1 MKLIALKFRGV
12 GPYKGEYAID
22 FAALTRSHMFLID
35 GETGAGKTTLLDC
48 VTFALY
54 GSISGNT
61 ENKIGV
67 GDRNRLRS
75 RFLEASADETYVH
88 LIFEEGG
95 HCYAVRRT
103 PEYERPKQR
112 GDGTTKQ
119 NATGKMVRVANDYE
133 MAFAALTDDSAVSA
147 VSADAGSTGGLA
159 AVDRYFDFLDEPGH
173 TVAVASRASEVGKE
187 VVRLLGLDRS
197 QFSKTIML
205 AQGQFAQF
213 LRMGPE
219 DRTKLVKELFGA
231 EEYEAI
237 QDELDTKRKEFG
249 DKVDGQRAALE
260 ERIRAARENAERIVE
275 RLESGRPS
283 VSDSAE
289 SDTWDRAKVFQLS
302 DSAESDIQSGLE
314 GSCVSD
320 SGESDT
326 RNAFRGFQLS
336 DSGES
341 DMWSG
346 FEVFQLSDSGESDTP
361 DEQETSE
368 TRGDAWRW
376 GLNESGAID
385 EPARSETD
393 IVEQLQAT
401 LRDVEADAQRLLA
414 QTESQVSK
422 ADGKL
427 TEAQRRNEAACE
439 LRESYE
445 EAQSARNRADELE
458 SHKPDIAKQRRQ
470 IAQARQAAPIVAKQ
484 AECEAVQAKLD
495 DCEARIADIATAL
508 ADFESKEMLQ
518 QRHQEAVTAAA
529 GEEAANKALEIAQ
542 THAENL
548 RKATKAAEQAKHT
561 SQKVEACEASQVEA
575 QQACEALPDAK
586 DVASQLE
593 GIVGKLGARGQLE
606 NVLAQAKVVLQHA
619 QTAQKLREQVKAAD
633 FAYQAAQQARSEAE
647 MDVQHAEDALRLA
660 GAARYAEDLDEGQE
674 CPVCGSTTHPHLA
687 VRPADVLS
695 EKAVK
700 TLRKQASACADRES
714 DAKAALEK
722 LRARLDGEREQSH
735 GLDAAAAE
743 QGVTNAQTAL
753 DGLETLEQQQR
764 ALKTRQKQ
772 IDAAEKTLTD
782 AHNALAQAR
791 TVAQAASDQAE
802 TAAKAA
808 EGITQES
815 VDAERADAEHK
826 RAEAKAKAQEAETLS
841 KRIAERDAL
850 EQRNVSLQAMLK
862 TLNEQRE
869 TMKQAVAQL
878 LENSDF
884 ADCES
889 ASAAALDEDEIE
901 RLQSR
906 IDDFG
911 KACAA
916 TDANMKQ
923 ACERLT
929 ERLETCRKLFAKT
942 LHDIAIT
949 DVAGSADTIEVAAQL
964 LQSLDFA
971 ALAETQNNASQ
982 KRDDAISAQQTALDL
997 NKDRAK
1003 IAVQLTKAAQTWQ
1016 TGMTD
1021 FAPVRT
1027 MALLATASKDSPSGQ
1042 KVSLITFAVTERF
1055 RDVLDRANELLKDIH
1070 GGVYELRLGTHEGRA
1085 GGKTGL
1091 PIEVFD
1097 RRTERSTEPS
1107 TLSGGETFFVSLAL
1121 ALALAD
1127 VIQAENGGI
1136 SMETLFIDEGF
1147 GSLSDEYLDDVMD
1160 VLDGIARTR
1169 DIGIISHVG
1178 QLKDRVRA
1186 RISVSRVSENGES
1199 RLTVMA

>member
-54 GSISGNT
+54 GSISSNT

-173 TVAVASRASEVGKE
+173 TVAVASCASEVGKE

-283 VSDSAE
+283 VSDS
-289 SDTWDRAKVFQLS
+289 
-302 DSAESDIQSGLE
+302 
-314 GSCVSD
+314 
-320 SGESDT
+320 
-326 RNAFRGFQLS
+326 
-336 DSGES
+336 
-341 DMWSG
+341 
-346 FEVFQLSDSGESDTP
+346 GESDTP
-361 DEQETSE
+361 DGQETSE

-385 EPARSETD
+385 EPARNETD

-422 ADGKL
+422 ADDKL
-427 TEAQRRNEAACE
+427 AEAQRRNEAACE

-445 EAQSARNRADELE
+445 ETQSARNRADELK
-458 SHKPDIAKQRRQ
+458 SRKPDIAKQRRQ
-470 IAQARQAAPIVAKQ
+470 IVQARQAAPIVAKQ
-484 AECEAVQAKLD
+484 AECEAAQAKLD
-495 DCEARIADIATAL
+495 DCNARIADIATAL
-508 ADFESKEMLQ
+508 ANFESKKTLQ
-518 QRHQEAVTAAA
+518 QRHQEAVAAAA

-548 RKATKAAEQAKHT
+548 RKATKAAEQVKQA
-561 SQKVEACEASQVEA
+561 SQKVEACEAAQTKA
-575 QQACEALPDAK
+575 QQERETLPDAK
-586 DVASQLE
+586 ATASQLE
-593 GIVGKLGARGQLE
+593 EIAGKLGARGQLE
-606 NVLAQAKVVLQHA
+606 DALTQAKAVLQHA
-619 QTAQKLREQVKAAD
+619 QTAEQLAEQIEAAKS
-633 FAYQAAQQARSEAE
+633 ACQAARQARSEAE
-647 MDVQHAEDALRLA
+647 TDVQHAEEALRLA

-700 TLRKQASACADRES
+700 TLRKQASACVDRES

-735 GLDAAAAE
+735 GLDKAAAE

-764 ALKTRQKQ
+764 ALKTWQKQ

-850 EQRNVSLQAMLK
+850 EQQNVSLQAMLK

-884 ADCES
+884 ADYES
-889 ASAAALDEDEIE
+889 ALAAALDEDEIE

-971 ALAETQNNASQ
+971 ALTETQNNASQ

-1003 IAVQLTKAAQTWQ
+1003 IATQLTKAAQTWQ

-1186 RISVSRVSENGES
+1186 RVSVSRVSENGES

>member
-147 VSADAGSTGGLA
+147 DAGSTGGLA

-260 ERIRAARENAERIVE
+260 ERIRVARENAERIVE

-283 VSDSAE
+283 VSDS
-289 SDTWDRAKVFQLS
+289 
-302 DSAESDIQSGLE
+302 
-314 GSCVSD
+314 
-320 SGESDT
+320 
-326 RNAFRGFQLS
+326 
-336 DSGES
+336 
-341 DMWSG
+341 
-346 FEVFQLSDSGESDTP
+346 GESDTP
-361 DEQETSE
+361 DGQETSE

-385 EPARSETD
+385 EPARNETD

-422 ADGKL
+422 ADDKL
-427 TEAQRRNEAACE
+427 AEAQRRNEAACE

-445 EAQSARNRADELE
+445 ETQSARNRADELK
-458 SHKPDIAKQRRQ
+458 SRKPDIAKQRRQ
-470 IAQARQAAPIVAKQ
+470 IVQARQAAPIVAKQ
-484 AECEAVQAKLD
+484 AECEAAQAKLD
-495 DCEARIADIATAL
+495 DCNARIAGIATAL
-508 ADFESKEMLQ
+508 ANFESKKTLQ
-518 QRHQEAVTAAA
+518 QRHQEAVAAAA

-548 RKATKAAEQAKHT
+548 RKATKAAEQVKQA
-561 SQKVEACEASQVEA
+561 SQKVEACEAAQTKA
-575 QQACEALPDAK
+575 QQEREVLPDAK
-586 DVASQLE
+586 ATASQLE
-593 GIVGKLGARGQLE
+593 EIAGKLGARGQLE
-606 NVLAQAKVVLQHA
+606 DALTQAKAVLQHA
-619 QTAQKLREQVKAAD
+619 QTAEQLAEQIEAAKS
-633 FAYQAAQQARSEAE
+633 AYQVARQARSEAE
-647 MDVQHAEDALRLA
+647 TDVQHAEEALRLA

-735 GLDAAAAE
+735 GLDEAAAE

-764 ALKTRQKQ
+764 ALKTWQKQ

-850 EQRNVSLQAMLK
+850 EQQNVSLQAMLK

-884 ADCES
+884 ADYES

-916 TDANMKQ
+916 TDANLKQ

-1186 RISVSRVSENGES
+1186 RVSVSRVSENGES

>member
-147 VSADAGSTGGLA
+147 DAGSTGGLA

-283 VSDSAE
+283 VSDS
-289 SDTWDRAKVFQLS
+289 
-302 DSAESDIQSGLE
+302 
-314 GSCVSD
+314 
-320 SGESDT
+320 
-326 RNAFRGFQLS
+326 
-336 DSGES
+336 
-341 DMWSG
+341 
-346 FEVFQLSDSGESDTP
+346 GESDTP
-361 DEQETSE
+361 DGQETSE

-385 EPARSETD
+385 EPARNETD

-422 ADGKL
+422 ADDKL
-427 TEAQRRNEAACE
+427 AEAQRRNEAACE

-445 EAQSARNRADELE
+445 ETQSARNRADELK
-458 SHKPDIAKQRRQ
+458 SRKPDIAKQRRQ
-470 IAQARQAAPIVAKQ
+470 IVQARQAAPIVAKQ
-484 AECEAVQAKLD
+484 AECEAAQAKLD
-495 DCEARIADIATAL
+495 DCNARIAGIATAL
-508 ADFESKEMLQ
+508 ANFESKKTLQ
-518 QRHQEAVTAAA
+518 QRHQEAVAAAA

-548 RKATKAAEQAKHT
+548 RKATKAAEQVKQA
-561 SQKVEACEASQVEA
+561 SQKVEACEAAQTKA
-575 QQACEALPDAK
+575 QQGREALPDAK
-586 DVASQLE
+586 ATASQLE
-593 GIVGKLGARGQLE
+593 EIAGKLGARGQLE
-606 NVLAQAKVVLQHA
+606 DALTQAKAVLQHA
-619 QTAQKLREQVKAAD
+619 QTAEQLAEQIEAAKS
-633 FAYQAAQQARSEAE
+633 ACQAARQARSEAE
-647 MDVQHAEDALRLA
+647 TDVQHAEEALRLA

-735 GLDAAAAE
+735 GLDEAAAE

-782 AHNALAQAR
+782 THNALAQAR

-850 EQRNVSLQAMLK
+850 EQQNVSLQAMLK

-884 ADCES
+884 ADYES

-1186 RISVSRVSENGES
+1186 RVSVSRVSENGES

>member
-147 VSADAGSTGGLA
+147 DAGSTGGLA

-283 VSDSAE
+283 VSDS
-289 SDTWDRAKVFQLS
+289 
-302 DSAESDIQSGLE
+302 
-314 GSCVSD
+314 
-320 SGESDT
+320 
-326 RNAFRGFQLS
+326 
-336 DSGES
+336 
-341 DMWSG
+341 
-346 FEVFQLSDSGESDTP
+346 GESDTP
-361 DEQETSE
+361 DGQETSE

-385 EPARSETD
+385 EPARNETD

-422 ADGKL
+422 ADDKL
-427 TEAQRRNEAACE
+427 AEAQRRNEAACE

-445 EAQSARNRADELE
+445 ETQSARNRADELE
-458 SHKPDIAKQRRQ
+458 SRKPDIAKQRRQ
-470 IAQARQAAPIVAKQ
+470 IVQARQAAPIVAKQ
-484 AECEAVQAKLD
+484 AECEAAQAKLD
-495 DCEARIADIATAL
+495 DCNARIAGIATAL
-508 ADFESKEMLQ
+508 ANFESKKTLQ
-518 QRHQEAVTAAA
+518 QRHREAVAAAA

-542 THAENL
+542 THVENL
-548 RKATKAAEQAKHT
+548 RKATKAAEQVKQA
-561 SQKVEACEASQVEA
+561 SQKVEACEAAQTKA
-575 QQACEALPDAK
+575 QQEREALPDAK
-586 DVASQLE
+586 ATASQLE
-593 GIVGKLGARGQLE
+593 EIAGKLGARGQLE
-606 NVLAQAKVVLQHA
+606 DALTQAKAVLQHA
-619 QTAQKLREQVKAAD
+619 QTAEQLAEQIEAAKS
-633 FAYQAAQQARSEAE
+633 ACQAARQARSEAE
-647 MDVQHAEDALRLA
+647 TDVQHAEEALRLA

-735 GLDAAAAE
+735 GLDEAAAE

-764 ALKTRQKQ
+764 ALKTWQKQ

-850 EQRNVSLQAMLK
+850 EQQNVSLQAMLK

-884 ADCES
+884 ADYES

-1186 RISVSRVSENGES
+1186 RVSVSRVSENGES

>member
-147 VSADAGSTGGLA
+147 DAGSTGGLA

-283 VSDSAE
+283 VSDS
-289 SDTWDRAKVFQLS
+289 
-302 DSAESDIQSGLE
+302 
-314 GSCVSD
+314 
-320 SGESDT
+320 
-326 RNAFRGFQLS
+326 
-336 DSGES
+336 
-341 DMWSG
+341 
-346 FEVFQLSDSGESDTP
+346 GESDTP
-361 DEQETSE
+361 DGQETSE

-385 EPARSETD
+385 EPARNETD

-422 ADGKL
+422 ADDKL
-427 TEAQRRNEAACE
+427 AEAQRRNEAACE

-445 EAQSARNRADELE
+445 ETQSARNRADELK
-458 SHKPDIAKQRRQ
+458 SRKPDIAKQRRQ
-470 IAQARQAAPIVAKQ
+470 IVQARQAAPIVAKQ
-484 AECEAVQAKLD
+484 AECEAAQAKLD
-495 DCEARIADIATAL
+495 DCNARIAGIATAL
-508 ADFESKEMLQ
+508 ANFESKKTLQ
-518 QRHQEAVTAAA
+518 QRHQEAVAAAA

-548 RKATKAAEQAKHT
+548 RKATKAAEQVKQA
-561 SQKVEACEASQVEA
+561 SQKVEACEAAQTKA
-575 QQACEALPDAK
+575 QQEREVLPDAK
-586 DVASQLE
+586 ATASQLE
-593 GIVGKLGARGQLE
+593 EIAGKLGARGQLE
-606 NVLAQAKVVLQHA
+606 DALTQAKAVLQHA
-619 QTAQKLREQVKAAD
+619 QTAEQLAEQIEAAKS
-633 FAYQAAQQARSEAE
+633 AYQVARQARSEAE
-647 MDVQHAEDALRLA
+647 TDVQHAEEALRLA

-735 GLDAAAAE
+735 GLDEAAAE

-764 ALKTRQKQ
+764 ALKTQQKQ

-850 EQRNVSLQAMLK
+850 EQQNVSLQAMLK

-884 ADCES
+884 ADYES

-1027 MALLATASKDSPSGQ
+1027 MALLATASKDSPSAQ

-1186 RISVSRVSENGES
+1186 RVSVSRVSENGES

>member
-12 GPYKGEYAID
+12 GPYKGEHAID

-133 MAFAALTDDSAVSA
+133 MAFAALTDDSA

-283 VSDSAE
+283 VSDS
-289 SDTWDRAKVFQLS
+289 
-302 DSAESDIQSGLE
+302 
-314 GSCVSD
+314 
-320 SGESDT
+320 
-326 RNAFRGFQLS
+326 
-336 DSGES
+336 
-341 DMWSG
+341 
-346 FEVFQLSDSGESDTP
+346 GESDTP
-361 DEQETSE
+361 DGQETSE

-385 EPARSETD
+385 EPARNETD

-422 ADGKL
+422 ADDKL

-445 EAQSARNRADELE
+445 ETQSARNRADELE
-458 SHKPDIAKQRRQ
+458 SRKPDIAKQRRQ

-484 AECEAVQAKLD
+484 AECEAAQAKLD
-495 DCEARIADIATAL
+495 DCNARIADIATAL
-508 ADFESKEMLQ
+508 ANFESKKTLQ
-518 QRHQEAVTAAA
+518 QRHQEAVAAAA

-548 RKATKAAEQAKHT
+548 RKATKAAEQVKQA
-561 SQKVEACEASQVEA
+561 SQKVEACEAAQTKA
-575 QQACEALPDAK
+575 QQEREALPDAK
-586 DVASQLE
+586 ATASQLE
-593 GIVGKLGARGQLE
+593 EIAGKLGARGQLE
-606 NVLAQAKVVLQHA
+606 DALTQAKAVLQHA
-619 QTAQKLREQVKAAD
+619 QTAEQLAEQIEAAKS
-633 FAYQAAQQARSEAE
+633 ACQAARQARSEAE
-647 MDVQHAEDALRLA
+647 TDVQHAEEALRLA

-735 GLDAAAAE
+735 GLDEAAAE

-764 ALKTRQKQ
+764 ALKTWQKQ

-791 TVAQAASDQAE
+791 TVAQAASDQTE

-850 EQRNVSLQAMLK
+850 EQQNVSLQAMLK

-884 ADCES
+884 ADCAS

-1003 IAVQLTKAAQTWQ
+1003 IATQLTKAAQTWQ

-1186 RISVSRVSENGES
+1186 RVSVSRVSENGES

>member
-147 VSADAGSTGGLA
+147 DAGSTGGLA

-283 VSDSAE
+283 VSDS
-289 SDTWDRAKVFQLS
+289 
-302 DSAESDIQSGLE
+302 
-314 GSCVSD
+314 
-320 SGESDT
+320 
-326 RNAFRGFQLS
+326 
-336 DSGES
+336 
-341 DMWSG
+341 
-346 FEVFQLSDSGESDTP
+346 GESDTP
-361 DEQETSE
+361 DGQETSE

-385 EPARSETD
+385 EPARNETD

-422 ADGKL
+422 ADDKL
-427 TEAQRRNEAACE
+427 AEAQRRNEAACE

-445 EAQSARNRADELE
+445 ETQSARNRADELK
-458 SHKPDIAKQRRQ
+458 SRKPDIAKQRRQ
-470 IAQARQAAPIVAKQ
+470 IVQARQAAPIVAKQ
-484 AECEAVQAKLD
+484 AECEAAQAKLD
-495 DCEARIADIATAL
+495 DCNARIAGIATAL
-508 ADFESKEMLQ
+508 ANFESKKTLQ
-518 QRHQEAVTAAA
+518 QRHQEAVAAAA

-548 RKATKAAEQAKHT
+548 RKATKAAEQVKQA
-561 SQKVEACEASQVEA
+561 SQKVEACEAAQTKA
-575 QQACEALPDAK
+575 QQEREALPDAK
-586 DVASQLE
+586 ATASQLE
-593 GIVGKLGARGQLE
+593 EIAGKLGARGQLE
-606 NVLAQAKVVLQHA
+606 DALTQAKAVLQHA
-619 QTAQKLREQVKAAD
+619 QTAEQLAEQIEAAKS
-633 FAYQAAQQARSEAE
+633 ACQVARQARSEAE
-647 MDVQHAEDALRLA
+647 TDVQHAEEALRLA

-735 GLDAAAAE
+735 GLDEAAAE

-850 EQRNVSLQAMLK
+850 EQQNVSLQAMLK

-884 ADCES
+884 ADCAS

-964 LQSLDFA
+964 LQSLDFE
-971 ALAETQNNASQ
+971 ALTETQNNASQ

-1186 RISVSRVSENGES
+1186 RVSVSRVSENGES

>member
-147 VSADAGSTGGLA
+147 DAGSTGGLA

-283 VSDSAE
+283 VSDS
-289 SDTWDRAKVFQLS
+289 
-302 DSAESDIQSGLE
+302 
-314 GSCVSD
+314 
-320 SGESDT
+320 
-326 RNAFRGFQLS
+326 
-336 DSGES
+336 
-341 DMWSG
+341 
-346 FEVFQLSDSGESDTP
+346 GESDTP
-361 DEQETSE
+361 DGQETSE

-385 EPARSETD
+385 EPARNETD

-414 QTESQVSK
+414 EAESQVSK
-422 ADGKL
+422 ADDKL
-427 TEAQRRNEAACE
+427 AEAQRRNEAACE

-445 EAQSARNRADELE
+445 ETQSARNRADELK
-458 SHKPDIAKQRRQ
+458 SRKPDIAKQRRQ
-470 IAQARQAAPIVAKQ
+470 IVQARQAAPIVAKQ
-484 AECEAVQAKLD
+484 AECEAAQAKLD
-495 DCEARIADIATAL
+495 DCNARIAGIATAL
-508 ADFESKEMLQ
+508 ANFESKKTLQ
-518 QRHQEAVTAAA
+518 QRHQEAVAAAA

-548 RKATKAAEQAKHT
+548 RKATKAAEQVKQA
-561 SQKVEACEASQVEA
+561 SQKVEACEAAQTKA
-575 QQACEALPDAK
+575 QQEREALPDAK
-586 DVASQLE
+586 ATASQLE
-593 GIVGKLGARGQLE
+593 EIAGKLGARGQLE
-606 NVLAQAKVVLQHA
+606 DALTQAKAVLQHA
-619 QTAQKLREQVKAAD
+619 QTAEQLAEQIEAAKS
-633 FAYQAAQQARSEAE
+633 ACQAARQARSEAE
-647 MDVQHAEDALRLA
+647 TDVQHAEEALRLA

-735 GLDAAAAE
+735 GLDEAAAE

-764 ALKTRQKQ
+764 ALKTQQKQ

-850 EQRNVSLQAMLK
+850 EQQNVSLQAMLK

-884 ADCES
+884 ADYES

-1003 IAVQLTKAAQTWQ
+1003 IATQLTKAAQTWQ

-1186 RISVSRVSENGES
+1186 RVSVSRVSENGES

>member
-95 HCYAVRRT
+95 HYYAVRRT

-112 GDGTTKQ
+112 GEGTTKQ
-119 NATGKMVRVANDYE
+119 NATGKMARVANDYE
-133 MAFAALTDDSAVSA
+133 MAFAALTDDSA

-231 EEYEAI
+231 EDYEAI

-283 VSDSAE
+283 VSDS
-289 SDTWDRAKVFQLS
+289 
-302 DSAESDIQSGLE
+302 
-314 GSCVSD
+314 
-320 SGESDT
+320 
-326 RNAFRGFQLS
+326 
-336 DSGES
+336 
-341 DMWSG
+341 
-346 FEVFQLSDSGESDTP
+346 GESDTP

-393 IVEQLQAT
+393 IVEQLNVT

-414 QTESQVSK
+414 ETESQVSK

-427 TEAQRRNEAACE
+427 AEAQRRNEAACE
-439 LRESYE
+439 LHESYE
-445 EAQSARNRADELE
+445 ETQSARNRADELE

-484 AECEAVQAKLD
+484 AECEAAQAKLD
-495 DCEARIADIATAL
+495 DCNARIADIATAL
-508 ADFESKEMLQ
+508 ANFESKKTLQ
-518 QRHQEAVTAAA
+518 QRHQEAVAAAA

-548 RKATKAAEQAKHT
+548 RKATKAAEQVKQA
-561 SQKVEACEASQVEA
+561 SQKVEACEAAQTKA
-575 QQACEALPDAK
+575 QQEREALPDAK
-586 DVASQLE
+586 ATASQLE
-593 GIVGKLGARGQLE
+593 EIAGKLGARGQLE
-606 NVLAQAKVVLQHA
+606 DALTQAKAVLQHA
-619 QTAQKLREQVKAAD
+619 QTAEQLAEQIEAAKS
-633 FAYQAAQQARSEAE
+633 ACQAARQARSEAE
-647 MDVQHAEDALRLA
+647 TDVQHAEEALRLA

-735 GLDAAAAE
+735 GLDEAAAE

-753 DGLETLEQQQR
+753 DGLGTLEQQQR

-841 KRIAERDAL
+841 KCIAERDAL
-850 EQRNVSLQAMLK
+850 EQQNVSLQAMLK

-884 ADCES
+884 ADYES

-971 ALAETQNNASQ
+971 ALAETQNNALQ
-982 KRDDAISAQQTALDL
+982 MRDDAISAQQTALDL

-1003 IAVQLTKAAQTWQ
+1003 IATQLTKAAQTWQ

-1186 RISVSRVSENGES
+1186 RVSVSRVSENGES

>member
-147 VSADAGSTGGLA
+147 DAGSTGGLA

-283 VSDSAE
+283 VSDS
-289 SDTWDRAKVFQLS
+289 
-302 DSAESDIQSGLE
+302 
-314 GSCVSD
+314 
-320 SGESDT
+320 
-326 RNAFRGFQLS
+326 
-336 DSGES
+336 
-341 DMWSG
+341 
-346 FEVFQLSDSGESDTP
+346 GESDTP
-361 DEQETSE
+361 DGQETSE

-385 EPARSETD
+385 EPARNETD

-422 ADGKL
+422 ADDKL
-427 TEAQRRNEAACE
+427 AEAQRRNEAACE

-445 EAQSARNRADELE
+445 ETQSARNRADELK
-458 SHKPDIAKQRRQ
+458 SRKPDIAKQRRQ
-470 IAQARQAAPIVAKQ
+470 IVQARQAAPIVAKQ
-484 AECEAVQAKLD
+484 AECEAAQAKLD
-495 DCEARIADIATAL
+495 DCNARIAGIATAL
-508 ADFESKEMLQ
+508 ANFESKKTLQ
-518 QRHQEAVTAAA
+518 QRHQEAVAAAA

-548 RKATKAAEQAKHT
+548 RKATKAAEQVKQA
-561 SQKVEACEASQVEA
+561 SQKVEACEAAQTKA
-575 QQACEALPDAK
+575 QQEREALPDAK
-586 DVASQLE
+586 ATASQLE
-593 GIVGKLGARGQLE
+593 EIAGKLGARGQLE
-606 NVLAQAKVVLQHA
+606 DALTQAKAVLQHA
-619 QTAQKLREQVKAAD
+619 QTAEQLAEQIEAAKS
-633 FAYQAAQQARSEAE
+633 ACQAARQARSEAE
-647 MDVQHAEDALRLA
+647 TDVQHAEEALRLA

-735 GLDAAAAE
+735 GLDEAAAE

-764 ALKTRQKQ
+764 ALKTWQKQ

-850 EQRNVSLQAMLK
+850 EQQNVSLQAMLK

-884 ADCES
+884 ADYES

-1186 RISVSRVSENGES
+1186 RVSVSRVSENGES

>member
-289 SDTWDRAKVFQLS
+289 SDT
-302 DSAESDIQSGLE
+302 
-314 GSCVSD
+314 
-320 SGESDT
+320 
-326 RNAFRGFQLS
+326 
-336 DSGES
+336 
-341 DMWSG
+341 
-346 FEVFQLSDSGESDTP
+346 P

-414 QTESQVSK
+414 ETESQVSK

-458 SHKPDIAKQRRQ
+458 SRKPDIAKQRRQ
-470 IAQARQAAPIVAKQ
+470 IVQARQAAPIVAKQ
-484 AECEAVQAKLD
+484 AECEAAQAKLD
-495 DCEARIADIATAL
+495 DCNARIADIATAL
-508 ADFESKEMLQ
+508 ANFESKKTLQ
-518 QRHQEAVTAAA
+518 QRHQEAVAAAA

-548 RKATKAAEQAKHT
+548 RKATKAAEQVKQA
-561 SQKVEACEASQVEA
+561 SQKVEACEAAQTKA
-575 QQACEALPDAK
+575 QQERETLPDAK
-586 DVASQLE
+586 ATASQLE
-593 GIVGKLGARGQLE
+593 EIAGKLGARGQLE
-606 NVLAQAKVVLQHA
+606 DALTQAKAVLQHA
-619 QTAQKLREQVKAAD
+619 QTAEQLAEQIEAAKS
-633 FAYQAAQQARSEAE
+633 ACQAARQARSEAE
-647 MDVQHAEDALRLA
+647 TDVQHAEEALRLA

-735 GLDAAAAE
+735 GLDEAAAE

-764 ALKTRQKQ
+764 ALKTWQKQ

-884 ADCES
+884 ADYES

-1186 RISVSRVSENGES
+1186 RVSVSRVSENGES

>member
-147 VSADAGSTGGLA
+147 DAGSTGGLA

-283 VSDSAE
+283 VSDS
-289 SDTWDRAKVFQLS
+289 
-302 DSAESDIQSGLE
+302 
-314 GSCVSD
+314 
-320 SGESDT
+320 
-326 RNAFRGFQLS
+326 
-336 DSGES
+336 
-341 DMWSG
+341 
-346 FEVFQLSDSGESDTP
+346 GESDTP
-361 DEQETSE
+361 DGQETSE

-385 EPARSETD
+385 EPARNETD

-422 ADGKL
+422 ADDKL
-427 TEAQRRNEAACE
+427 AEAQRRNEAACE

-445 EAQSARNRADELE
+445 ETQSARNRADELK
-458 SHKPDIAKQRRQ
+458 SRKPDIAKQRRQ
-470 IAQARQAAPIVAKQ
+470 IVQARQAAPIVAKQ
-484 AECEAVQAKLD
+484 AECEAAQAKLD
-495 DCEARIADIATAL
+495 DCNARIADIATAL
-508 ADFESKEMLQ
+508 ANCESKKTLQ
-518 QRHQEAVTAAA
+518 QRHQEAVAAAA

-548 RKATKAAEQAKHT
+548 RKATKAAEQVKQA
-561 SQKVEACEASQVEA
+561 SQKVEACEAAQTKA
-575 QQACEALPDAK
+575 QQEREALPDAK
-586 DVASQLE
+586 ATASQLE
-593 GIVGKLGARGQLE
+593 EIAGKLGARGQLE
-606 NVLAQAKVVLQHA
+606 DALTQAKAVLQHA
-619 QTAQKLREQVKAAD
+619 QTAEQLAEQIEAAKS
-633 FAYQAAQQARSEAE
+633 ACQAARQARSEAE
-647 MDVQHAEDALRLA
+647 TDVQHAEEALRLA

-735 GLDAAAAE
+735 GLDEAAAE

-764 ALKTRQKQ
+764 ALKTQQKQ

-850 EQRNVSLQAMLK
+850 EQQNVSLQAMLK

-884 ADCES
+884 ADYES

-911 KACAA
+911 KAYAA
-916 TDANMKQ
+916 ADADVKRTYD
-923 ACERLT
+923 RLT
-929 ERLETCRKLFAKT
+929 KRLETCRKLFDET
-942 LHDIAIT
+942 SYDVTIV
-949 DVAGSADTIEVAAQL
+949 DVAEDADVPASMASVGSAETSENADVLEIAEQL

-1186 RISVSRVSENGES
+1186 RVSVSRVSENGES

>member
-147 VSADAGSTGGLA
+147 DAGSTGGLA

-283 VSDSAE
+283 VSDS
-289 SDTWDRAKVFQLS
+289 
-302 DSAESDIQSGLE
+302 
-314 GSCVSD
+314 
-320 SGESDT
+320 
-326 RNAFRGFQLS
+326 
-336 DSGES
+336 
-341 DMWSG
+341 
-346 FEVFQLSDSGESDTP
+346 GESDTP
-361 DEQETSE
+361 DGQETSE

-385 EPARSETD
+385 EPARNETD

-422 ADGKL
+422 ADDKL
-427 TEAQRRNEAACE
+427 AEAQRRNEAACE

-445 EAQSARNRADELE
+445 ETQSARNRADELK
-458 SHKPDIAKQRRQ
+458 SRKPDIAKQRRQ
-470 IAQARQAAPIVAKQ
+470 IVQARQAAPIVAKQ
-484 AECEAVQAKLD
+484 AECEAAQAKLD
-495 DCEARIADIATAL
+495 DCNARIAGIATAL
-508 ADFESKEMLQ
+508 ANFESKKTLQ
-518 QRHQEAVTAAA
+518 QRHQEAVAAAA

-548 RKATKAAEQAKHT
+548 RKATKAAEQVKQA
-561 SQKVEACEASQVEA
+561 SQKVEACEAAQTKA
-575 QQACEALPDAK
+575 QQEREALPDAK
-586 DVASQLE
+586 ATASQLE
-593 GIVGKLGARGQLE
+593 EIAGKLGARGQLE
-606 NVLAQAKVVLQHA
+606 DALTQAKAVLQHA
-619 QTAQKLREQVKAAD
+619 QTAEQLAEQIEAAKS
-633 FAYQAAQQARSEAE
+633 ACQAARQARSEAE
-647 MDVQHAEDALRLA
+647 TDVQHAEEALRLA

-735 GLDAAAAE
+735 GLDEAAAE

-764 ALKTRQKQ
+764 ALKTWQKQ

-850 EQRNVSLQAMLK
+850 EQQNVSLQAMLK

-884 ADCES
+884 ADYES

-911 KACAA
+911 KACAE

-1186 RISVSRVSENGES
+1186 RVSVSRVSENGES

>member
-147 VSADAGSTGGLA
+147 DAGSTGGLA

-283 VSDSAE
+283 VSDS
-289 SDTWDRAKVFQLS
+289 
-302 DSAESDIQSGLE
+302 
-314 GSCVSD
+314 
-320 SGESDT
+320 
-326 RNAFRGFQLS
+326 
-336 DSGES
+336 
-341 DMWSG
+341 
-346 FEVFQLSDSGESDTP
+346 GESDTP
-361 DEQETSE
+361 DGQETSE

-385 EPARSETD
+385 EPARNETD

-414 QTESQVSK
+414 ETESQVSK

-445 EAQSARNRADELE
+445 ETQSARNRADELE
-458 SHKPDIAKQRRQ
+458 SRKPDIAKQRRQ
-470 IAQARQAAPIVAKQ
+470 IVQARQAAPIVAKQ
-484 AECEAVQAKLD
+484 AECEAAQAKLD
-495 DCEARIADIATAL
+495 DCNARIAGIATAL
-508 ADFESKEMLQ
+508 ANFESKKTLQ
-518 QRHQEAVTAAA
+518 QRHQEAVAAAA

-548 RKATKAAEQAKHT
+548 RKATKAAEQVKQA
-561 SQKVEACEASQVEA
+561 SQKVEACEAAQTKA
-575 QQACEALPDAK
+575 QQEREVLPDAK
-586 DVASQLE
+586 ATASQLE
-593 GIVGKLGARGQLE
+593 EIAGKLGARGQLE
-606 NVLAQAKVVLQHA
+606 DALTQAKAVLQHA
-619 QTAQKLREQVKAAD
+619 QTAEQLAEQIEAAKS
-633 FAYQAAQQARSEAE
+633 ACQVARQARSEAE
-647 MDVQHAEDALRLA
+647 TDVQHAEEALRLA

-735 GLDAAAAE
+735 GLDEAAAE

-764 ALKTRQKQ
+764 ALKTQQKQ

-850 EQRNVSLQAMLK
+850 EQQNVSLQAMLK

-884 ADCES
+884 ADYES

>member
-147 VSADAGSTGGLA
+147 DAGSTGGLA

-283 VSDSAE
+283 VSDS
-289 SDTWDRAKVFQLS
+289 
-302 DSAESDIQSGLE
+302 
-314 GSCVSD
+314 
-320 SGESDT
+320 
-326 RNAFRGFQLS
+326 
-336 DSGES
+336 
-341 DMWSG
+341 
-346 FEVFQLSDSGESDTP
+346 GESDTP
-361 DEQETSE
+361 DGQETSE

-385 EPARSETD
+385 EPARNETD

-422 ADGKL
+422 ADDKL

-445 EAQSARNRADELE
+445 ETQSARNRADELE
-458 SHKPDIAKQRRQ
+458 SRKPDIAKQRRQ

-484 AECEAVQAKLD
+484 AECEAAQAKLD
-495 DCEARIADIATAL
+495 DCNARIADIATAL
-508 ADFESKEMLQ
+508 ANFESKKTLQ
-518 QRHQEAVTAAA
+518 QRHQEAVAAAA

-548 RKATKAAEQAKHT
+548 RKATKAAEQVKQA
-561 SQKVEACEASQVEA
+561 SQKVEACEAAQTKA
-575 QQACEALPDAK
+575 QQEREALPDAK
-586 DVASQLE
+586 ATASQLE
-593 GIVGKLGARGQLE
+593 EIAGKLGARGQLE
-606 NVLAQAKVVLQHA
+606 DALTQAKAVLQHA
-619 QTAQKLREQVKAAD
+619 QTAEQLAEQIEAAKS
-633 FAYQAAQQARSEAE
+633 ACQAARQARSEAE
-647 MDVQHAEDALRLA
+647 TDVQHAEEALRLA

-735 GLDAAAAE
+735 GLDEAAAE

-764 ALKTRQKQ
+764 ALKTWQKQ

-850 EQRNVSLQAMLK
+850 EQQNVSLQAMLK

-884 ADCES
+884 ADCAS

-1003 IAVQLTKAAQTWQ
+1003 IATQLTKAAQTWQ

-1186 RISVSRVSENGES
+1186 RVSVSRVSENGES

>member
-54 GSISGNT
+54 GSISSNT

-283 VSDSAE
+283 VSDS
-289 SDTWDRAKVFQLS
+289 
-302 DSAESDIQSGLE
+302 
-314 GSCVSD
+314 
-320 SGESDT
+320 
-326 RNAFRGFQLS
+326 
-336 DSGES
+336 
-341 DMWSG
+341 
-346 FEVFQLSDSGESDTP
+346 GESDTP
-361 DEQETSE
+361 DGQETSE

-385 EPARSETD
+385 EPARNETD

-422 ADGKL
+422 ADDKL
-427 TEAQRRNEAACE
+427 AEAQRRNEAACE

-445 EAQSARNRADELE
+445 ETQSARNRADELK
-458 SHKPDIAKQRRQ
+458 SRKPDIAKQRRQ
-470 IAQARQAAPIVAKQ
+470 IVQARQAAPIVAKQ
-484 AECEAVQAKLD
+484 AECEAAQAKLD
-495 DCEARIADIATAL
+495 DCNARIADIATAL
-508 ADFESKEMLQ
+508 ANFESKKTLQ
-518 QRHQEAVTAAA
+518 QRHQEAVAAAA

-548 RKATKAAEQAKHT
+548 RKATKAAEQVKQA
-561 SQKVEACEASQVEA
+561 SQKVEACEAAQTKA
-575 QQACEALPDAK
+575 QQERETLPDAK
-586 DVASQLE
+586 ATASQLE
-593 GIVGKLGARGQLE
+593 EIAGKLGARGQLE
-606 NVLAQAKVVLQHA
+606 DALTQAKAVLQHA
-619 QTAQKLREQVKAAD
+619 QTAEQLAEQIEAAKS
-633 FAYQAAQQARSEAE
+633 ACQAARQARSEAE
-647 MDVQHAEDALRLA
+647 TDVQHAEEALRLA

-700 TLRKQASACADRES
+700 TLRKQASACVDRES

-735 GLDAAAAE
+735 GLDKAAAE

-764 ALKTRQKQ
+764 ALKTWQKQ

-850 EQRNVSLQAMLK
+850 EQQNVSLQAMLK

-884 ADCES
+884 ADYES
-889 ASAAALDEDEIE
+889 ALAAALDEDEIE

-916 TDANMKQ
+916 TDVNMKQ

-971 ALAETQNNASQ
+971 ALTETQNNASQ

-1003 IAVQLTKAAQTWQ
+1003 IATQLTKAAQTWQ

-1186 RISVSRVSENGES
+1186 RVSVSRVSENGES

>member
-283 VSDSAE
+283 VSDSGE
-289 SDTWDRAKVFQLS
+289 TDTWDRAKVFQLS

-445 EAQSARNRADELE
+445 ETQSARNRADELE

-470 IAQARQAAPIVAKQ
+470 IVQARQAAPIVAKQ
-484 AECEAVQAKLD
+484 AECEAAQAKLD
-495 DCEARIADIATAL
+495 DCNARIADIATAL
-508 ADFESKEMLQ
+508 ANFESKKTLQ
-518 QRHQEAVTAAA
+518 QRHQEAVAAAA

-548 RKATKAAEQAKHT
+548 RKATKAAEQVKQA
-561 SQKVEACEASQVEA
+561 SQKVEACEAAQTKA
-575 QQACEALPDAK
+575 QQEREALPDAK
-586 DVASQLE
+586 ATASQLE
-593 GIVGKLGARGQLE
+593 EIAGKLGARGQLE
-606 NVLAQAKVVLQHA
+606 DALTQAKAVLQHA
-619 QTAQKLREQVKAAD
+619 QTAEQLAEQIEAAKS
-633 FAYQAAQQARSEAE
+633 ACQAARQARSEAE
-647 MDVQHAEDALRLA
+647 TDVQHAEEALRLA

-889 ASAAALDEDEIE
+889 TSAAALDEDEIE

-949 DVAGSADTIEVAAQL
+949 DVAGSADTIEVATQL

-971 ALAETQNNASQ
+971 ALAEEQRSALQ
-982 KRDDAISAQQTALDL
+982 MRDDAISAQQTAINL
-997 NKDRAK
+997 NENRAK
-1003 IAVQLTKAAQTWQ
+1003 TATQLAKAAQIWQ
-1016 TGMTD
+1016 TSMAD

-1027 MALLATASKDSPSGQ
+1027 MALLATASKDSPSAQ

>member
-147 VSADAGSTGGLA
+147 DAGSTGGLA

-283 VSDSAE
+283 VSDS
-289 SDTWDRAKVFQLS
+289 
-302 DSAESDIQSGLE
+302 
-314 GSCVSD
+314 
-320 SGESDT
+320 
-326 RNAFRGFQLS
+326 
-336 DSGES
+336 
-341 DMWSG
+341 
-346 FEVFQLSDSGESDTP
+346 GESDTP

-393 IVEQLQAT
+393 IVEQLNVT

-414 QTESQVSK
+414 ETESQVSK

-445 EAQSARNRADELE
+445 ETQSARNRADELE
-458 SHKPDIAKQRRQ
+458 SRKPDIAKQRRQ

-484 AECEAVQAKLD
+484 AECEAAQAKLD
-495 DCEARIADIATAL
+495 DCNARIADIATAL
-508 ADFESKEMLQ
+508 ANCESKKTLQ
-518 QRHQEAVTAAA
+518 QRHQEAVAAAA

-548 RKATKAAEQAKHT
+548 RKATKAAEQVKQA
-561 SQKVEACEASQVEA
+561 SQKVEACEAAQTKA
-575 QQACEALPDAK
+575 QQEREALPDAK
-586 DVASQLE
+586 ATASQLE
-593 GIVGKLGARGQLE
+593 EIAGKLGARGQLE
-606 NVLAQAKVVLQHA
+606 DALTQAKAVLQHA
-619 QTAQKLREQVKAAD
+619 QTAEQLAEQIEAAKS
-633 FAYQAAQQARSEAE
+633 ACQAARQARSEAE
-647 MDVQHAEDALRLA
+647 TDVQHAEEALRLA

-826 RAEAKAKAQEAETLS
+826 RAEAKTKAQEAETLS

-850 EQRNVSLQAMLK
+850 EQQNVSLQAMLK

-884 ADCES
+884 ADYES

>member
-147 VSADAGSTGGLA
+147 DAGSTGGLA

-283 VSDSAE
+283 VSDS
-289 SDTWDRAKVFQLS
+289 
-302 DSAESDIQSGLE
+302 
-314 GSCVSD
+314 
-320 SGESDT
+320 
-326 RNAFRGFQLS
+326 
-336 DSGES
+336 
-341 DMWSG
+341 
-346 FEVFQLSDSGESDTP
+346 GESDTP
-361 DEQETSE
+361 DGQETSE

-385 EPARSETD
+385 EPARNETD

-422 ADGKL
+422 ADDKL
-427 TEAQRRNEAACE
+427 AEAQRRNEAACE

-445 EAQSARNRADELE
+445 ETQSARNRADELK
-458 SHKPDIAKQRRQ
+458 SRKPDIAKQRRQ
-470 IAQARQAAPIVAKQ
+470 IVQARQAAPIVAKQ
-484 AECEAVQAKLD
+484 AECEAAQAKLD
-495 DCEARIADIATAL
+495 DCNARIAGIATAL
-508 ADFESKEMLQ
+508 ANFESKKTLQ
-518 QRHQEAVTAAA
+518 QRHQEAVAAAA

-548 RKATKAAEQAKHT
+548 RKATKAAEQVKQA
-561 SQKVEACEASQVEA
+561 SQKVEACEAAQTKA
-575 QQACEALPDAK
+575 QQEREVLPDAK
-586 DVASQLE
+586 ATASQLE
-593 GIVGKLGARGQLE
+593 EIAGKLGARGQLE
-606 NVLAQAKVVLQHA
+606 DALTQAKAVLQHA
-619 QTAQKLREQVKAAD
+619 QTAEQLAEQIEAAKS
-633 FAYQAAQQARSEAE
+633 AYQVARQARSEAE
-647 MDVQHAEDALRLA
+647 TDVQHAEEALRLA

-735 GLDAAAAE
+735 GLDEAAAE

-764 ALKTRQKQ
+764 ALKTWQKQ

-850 EQRNVSLQAMLK
+850 EQQNVSLQAMLK

-884 ADCES
+884 ADYES

-1003 IAVQLTKAAQTWQ
+1003 IATQLTKAAQTWQ

-1186 RISVSRVSENGES
+1186 RVSVSRVSENGES

>member
-147 VSADAGSTGGLA
+147 DAGSTGGLA

-283 VSDSAE
+283 VSDS
-289 SDTWDRAKVFQLS
+289 
-302 DSAESDIQSGLE
+302 
-314 GSCVSD
+314 
-320 SGESDT
+320 
-326 RNAFRGFQLS
+326 
-336 DSGES
+336 
-341 DMWSG
+341 
-346 FEVFQLSDSGESDTP
+346 GESDTP
-361 DEQETSE
+361 DGQETSE

-385 EPARSETD
+385 EPARNETD

-422 ADGKL
+422 ADDKL
-427 TEAQRRNEAACE
+427 AEAQRRNEAACE

-445 EAQSARNRADELE
+445 ETQSARNRADELK
-458 SHKPDIAKQRRQ
+458 SRKPDIAKQRRQ
-470 IAQARQAAPIVAKQ
+470 IVQARQAAPIVAKQ
-484 AECEAVQAKLD
+484 AECEAAQAKLD
-495 DCEARIADIATAL
+495 DCNARIADIATAL
-508 ADFESKEMLQ
+508 ANFESKKTLQ
-518 QRHQEAVTAAA
+518 QRHQEAVAAAA

-548 RKATKAAEQAKHT
+548 RKATKAAEQVKQA
-561 SQKVEACEASQVEA
+561 SQKVEACEAAQTKA
-575 QQACEALPDAK
+575 QQEREALPDAK
-586 DVASQLE
+586 ATASQLE
-593 GIVGKLGARGQLE
+593 EIAGKLGARGQLE
-606 NVLAQAKVVLQHA
+606 DALTQAKAVLQHA
-619 QTAQKLREQVKAAD
+619 QTAEQLAEQIEAAKS
-633 FAYQAAQQARSEAE
+633 ACQAARQARSEAE
-647 MDVQHAEDALRLA
+647 TDVQHAEEALRLA

-735 GLDAAAAE
+735 GLDEAAAE

-764 ALKTRQKQ
+764 ALKTWQKQ

-850 EQRNVSLQAMLK
+850 EQQNVSLQAMLK

-884 ADCES
+884 ADYES

-1186 RISVSRVSENGES
+1186 RVSVSRVSENGES

>member
-147 VSADAGSTGGLA
+147 DAGSTGGLA

-283 VSDSAE
+283 VSDS
-289 SDTWDRAKVFQLS
+289 
-302 DSAESDIQSGLE
+302 
-314 GSCVSD
+314 
-320 SGESDT
+320 
-326 RNAFRGFQLS
+326 
-336 DSGES
+336 
-341 DMWSG
+341 
-346 FEVFQLSDSGESDTP
+346 GESDTP
-361 DEQETSE
+361 DGQETSE

-385 EPARSETD
+385 EPARNETD

-422 ADGKL
+422 ADDKL

-445 EAQSARNRADELE
+445 ETQSARNRADELK
-458 SHKPDIAKQRRQ
+458 SRKPDIAKQRRQ
-470 IAQARQAAPIVAKQ
+470 IVQARQAAPIVAKQ
-484 AECEAVQAKLD
+484 AECEAAQAKLD
-495 DCEARIADIATAL
+495 DCNARIADIATAL
-508 ADFESKEMLQ
+508 ANCESKKTLQ
-518 QRHQEAVTAAA
+518 QRHQEAVAAAA

-548 RKATKAAEQAKHT
+548 RKATKAAEQVKQA
-561 SQKVEACEASQVEA
+561 SQKVEACEAAQTKA
-575 QQACEALPDAK
+575 QQEREALPDAK
-586 DVASQLE
+586 ATASQLE
-593 GIVGKLGARGQLE
+593 EIAGKLGARGQLE
-606 NVLAQAKVVLQHA
+606 DALTQAKAVLQHA
-619 QTAQKLREQVKAAD
+619 QTAEQLAEQIEAAKS
-633 FAYQAAQQARSEAE
+633 ACQAARQARSEAE
-647 MDVQHAEDALRLA
+647 TDVQHAEEALRLA

-735 GLDAAAAE
+735 GLDEAAAE

-782 AHNALAQAR
+782 THNALAQAR

-850 EQRNVSLQAMLK
+850 EQQNVSLQAMLK

-884 ADCES
+884 ADYES

-916 TDANMKQ
+916 TDANLKQ

-1186 RISVSRVSENGES
+1186 RVSVSRVSENGES

>member
-12 GPYKGEYAID
+12 GPYKREYAID

-133 MAFAALTDDSAVSA
+133 MAFAALTDDSA

-283 VSDSAE
+283 VSDS
-289 SDTWDRAKVFQLS
+289 
-302 DSAESDIQSGLE
+302 
-314 GSCVSD
+314 
-320 SGESDT
+320 
-326 RNAFRGFQLS
+326 
-336 DSGES
+336 
-341 DMWSG
+341 
-346 FEVFQLSDSGESDTP
+346 GESDTP
-361 DEQETSE
+361 DGQETSE

-385 EPARSETD
+385 EPARNETD

-422 ADGKL
+422 ADDKL

-445 EAQSARNRADELE
+445 ETQSARNRADELE
-458 SHKPDIAKQRRQ
+458 SRKPDIAKQRRQ

-484 AECEAVQAKLD
+484 AECEAAQAKLD
-495 DCEARIADIATAL
+495 DCNARIADIATAL
-508 ADFESKEMLQ
+508 ANCESKKTLQ
-518 QRHQEAVTAAA
+518 QRHQEAVAAAA

-548 RKATKAAEQAKHT
+548 RKATKAAEQVKQA
-561 SQKVEACEASQVEA
+561 SQKVEACEAAQTKA
-575 QQACEALPDAK
+575 QQEREALPDAK
-586 DVASQLE
+586 ATASQLE
-593 GIVGKLGARGQLE
+593 EIAGKLGARGQLE
-606 NVLAQAKVVLQHA
+606 DALTQAKAVLQHA
-619 QTAQKLREQVKAAD
+619 QTAEQLAEQIEAAKS
-633 FAYQAAQQARSEAE
+633 ACQAARQARSEAE
-647 MDVQHAEDALRLA
+647 TDVQHAEEALRLA

-735 GLDAAAAE
+735 GLDEAAAE

-764 ALKTRQKQ
+764 ALKTQQKQ

-850 EQRNVSLQAMLK
+850 EQQNVSLQAMLK

-884 ADCES
+884 ADYES

-911 KACAA
+911 KAYAA
-916 TDANMKQ
+916 ADADVKRTYD
-923 ACERLT
+923 RLT
-929 ERLETCRKLFAKT
+929 KRLETCRKLFDET
-942 LHDIAIT
+942 SYDVTIV
-949 DVAGSADTIEVAAQL
+949 DVAEDADVPASMASVGSAETSENADVLEIAEQL

-1186 RISVSRVSENGES
+1186 RVSVSRVSENGES

>member
-54 GSISGNT
+54 GSISSNT

-95 HCYAVRRT
+95 HYYAVRRT

-112 GDGTTKQ
+112 GEGTTKQ
-119 NATGKMVRVANDYE
+119 NATGKMARVANDYE
-133 MAFAALTDDSAVSA
+133 MAFAALTDDSA

-283 VSDSAE
+283 VSDS
-289 SDTWDRAKVFQLS
+289 
-302 DSAESDIQSGLE
+302 
-314 GSCVSD
+314 
-320 SGESDT
+320 
-326 RNAFRGFQLS
+326 
-336 DSGES
+336 
-341 DMWSG
+341 
-346 FEVFQLSDSGESDTP
+346 GESDTP

-393 IVEQLQAT
+393 IVEQLNVT

-414 QTESQVSK
+414 ETESQVSK

-427 TEAQRRNEAACE
+427 AEAQRRNEAACE
-439 LRESYE
+439 LHESYE
-445 EAQSARNRADELE
+445 ETQSARNRADELE

-484 AECEAVQAKLD
+484 AECEAAQAKLD
-495 DCEARIADIATAL
+495 DCNARIADIATAL
-508 ADFESKEMLQ
+508 ANFESKKTLQ
-518 QRHQEAVTAAA
+518 QRHQEAVAAAA

-548 RKATKAAEQAKHT
+548 RKATKAAEQVKQA
-561 SQKVEACEASQVEA
+561 SQKVEACEAAQTKA
-575 QQACEALPDAK
+575 QQEREALPDAK
-586 DVASQLE
+586 ATASQLE
-593 GIVGKLGARGQLE
+593 EIAGKLGARGQLE
-606 NVLAQAKVVLQHA
+606 DALTQAKAVLQHA
-619 QTAQKLREQVKAAD
+619 QTAEQLAEQIEAAKS
-633 FAYQAAQQARSEAE
+633 ACQAARQARSEAE
-647 MDVQHAEDALRLA
+647 TDVQHAEEALRLA

-735 GLDAAAAE
+735 GLDEAAAE

-753 DGLETLEQQQR
+753 DGLGTLEQQQR

-841 KRIAERDAL
+841 KCIAERDAL
-850 EQRNVSLQAMLK
+850 EQQNVSLQAMLK

-884 ADCES
+884 ADYES

-971 ALAETQNNASQ
+971 ALAETQNNALQ
-982 KRDDAISAQQTALDL
+982 MRDDAISAQQTALDL

-1003 IAVQLTKAAQTWQ
+1003 IATQLTKAAQTWQ

-1186 RISVSRVSENGES
+1186 RVSVSRVSENGES

>member
-147 VSADAGSTGGLA
+147 DAGSTGGLA

-283 VSDSAE
+283 VSDS
-289 SDTWDRAKVFQLS
+289 
-302 DSAESDIQSGLE
+302 
-314 GSCVSD
+314 
-320 SGESDT
+320 
-326 RNAFRGFQLS
+326 
-336 DSGES
+336 
-341 DMWSG
+341 
-346 FEVFQLSDSGESDTP
+346 GESDTP
-361 DEQETSE
+361 DGQETSE

-393 IVEQLQAT
+393 IVEQLNVT

-445 EAQSARNRADELE
+445 ETQSARNRADELE
-458 SHKPDIAKQRRQ
+458 SRKPDIAKQRRQ

-484 AECEAVQAKLD
+484 AECEAAQAKLD
-495 DCEARIADIATAL
+495 DCNARIADIATAL
-508 ADFESKEMLQ
+508 ANFESKKTLQ
-518 QRHQEAVTAAA
+518 QRHQEAVAAAA

-548 RKATKAAEQAKHT
+548 RKATKAAEQVKQA
-561 SQKVEACEASQVEA
+561 SQKVEACEAAQTKA
-575 QQACEALPDAK
+575 QQEREALPDAK
-586 DVASQLE
+586 ATASQLE
-593 GIVGKLGARGQLE
+593 EIAGKLGARGQLE
-606 NVLAQAKVVLQHA
+606 DALTQAKAVLQHA
-619 QTAQKLREQVKAAD
+619 QTAEQLAEQIEAAKS
-633 FAYQAAQQARSEAE
+633 ACQVARQARSEAE
-647 MDVQHAEDALRLA
+647 TDVQHAEEALRLA

-735 GLDAAAAE
+735 GLDEAAAE

-764 ALKTRQKQ
+764 ALKTQQKQ

-850 EQRNVSLQAMLK
+850 EQQNVSLQAMLK

-884 ADCES
+884 ADYES

-964 LQSLDFA
+964 LQSLDFE
-971 ALAETQNNASQ
+971 ALTETQNNASQ

-1186 RISVSRVSENGES
+1186 RVSVSRVSENGES

>member
-147 VSADAGSTGGLA
+147 DAGSTGGLA

-283 VSDSAE
+283 VSDS
-289 SDTWDRAKVFQLS
+289 
-302 DSAESDIQSGLE
+302 
-314 GSCVSD
+314 
-320 SGESDT
+320 
-326 RNAFRGFQLS
+326 
-336 DSGES
+336 
-341 DMWSG
+341 
-346 FEVFQLSDSGESDTP
+346 GESDTP
-361 DEQETSE
+361 DGQETSE

-385 EPARSETD
+385 EPARNETD

-422 ADGKL
+422 ADDKL
-427 TEAQRRNEAACE
+427 AEAQRRNEAACE

-445 EAQSARNRADELE
+445 ETQSARNRADELK
-458 SHKPDIAKQRRQ
+458 SRKPDIAKQRRQ

-484 AECEAVQAKLD
+484 AECEAAQSKLD
-495 DCEARIADIATAL
+495 DCNARIAGIATAL
-508 ADFESKEMLQ
+508 ANFESKKTLQ
-518 QRHQEAVTAAA
+518 QRHQEAVAAAA

-548 RKATKAAEQAKHT
+548 RKATKAAEQVKQA
-561 SQKVEACEASQVEA
+561 SQKVEACEAAQTKA
-575 QQACEALPDAK
+575 QQEREVLPDAK
-586 DVASQLE
+586 ATASQLE
-593 GIVGKLGARGQLE
+593 EIAGKLGARGQLE
-606 NVLAQAKVVLQHA
+606 DALTQAKAVLQHA
-619 QTAQKLREQVKAAD
+619 QTAEQLAEQIEAAKS
-633 FAYQAAQQARSEAE
+633 ACQAARQARSEAE
-647 MDVQHAEDALRLA
+647 TDVQHAEEALRLA

-735 GLDAAAAE
+735 GLDEAAAE

-850 EQRNVSLQAMLK
+850 EQQNVSLQAMLK

-884 ADCES
+884 ADYES

-964 LQSLDFA
+964 LQSLDFE
-971 ALAETQNNASQ
+971 ALTETQNNASQ

-1003 IAVQLTKAAQTWQ
+1003 IATQLTKAAQTWQ

-1186 RISVSRVSENGES
+1186 RVSVSRVSENGES

>member
-147 VSADAGSTGGLA
+147 DAGSTGGLA

-283 VSDSAE
+283 VSDS
-289 SDTWDRAKVFQLS
+289 
-302 DSAESDIQSGLE
+302 
-314 GSCVSD
+314 
-320 SGESDT
+320 
-326 RNAFRGFQLS
+326 
-336 DSGES
+336 
-341 DMWSG
+341 
-346 FEVFQLSDSGESDTP
+346 GESDTP
-361 DEQETSE
+361 DGQETSE

-385 EPARSETD
+385 EPARNETD

-427 TEAQRRNEAACE
+427 AEAQRRNEAACE

-445 EAQSARNRADELE
+445 ETQSARNRADELE
-458 SHKPDIAKQRRQ
+458 SRKPDIAKQRRQ
-470 IAQARQAAPIVAKQ
+470 IVQARQAAPIVAKQ
-484 AECEAVQAKLD
+484 AECEAAQAKLD
-495 DCEARIADIATAL
+495 DCNARIAGIATAL
-508 ADFESKEMLQ
+508 ANFESKKTLQ
-518 QRHQEAVTAAA
+518 QRHQEAVAAAA

-548 RKATKAAEQAKHT
+548 RKATKAAEQVKQA
-561 SQKVEACEASQVEA
+561 SQKVEACEAAQTKA
-575 QQACEALPDAK
+575 QQEREVLPDAK
-586 DVASQLE
+586 ATASQLE
-593 GIVGKLGARGQLE
+593 EIAGKLGARGQLE
-606 NVLAQAKVVLQHA
+606 DALTQAKAVLQHA
-619 QTAQKLREQVKAAD
+619 QTAEQLAEQIEAAKS
-633 FAYQAAQQARSEAE
+633 AYQVARQARSEAE
-647 MDVQHAEDALRLA
+647 TDVQHAEEALRLA

-735 GLDAAAAE
+735 GLDEAAAE

-764 ALKTRQKQ
+764 ALKTWQKQ

-850 EQRNVSLQAMLK
+850 EQQNVSLQAMLK

-884 ADCES
+884 ADYES

-971 ALAETQNNASQ
+971 ALTETQNNASQ

-1003 IAVQLTKAAQTWQ
+1003 IATQLTKAAQTWQ

-1186 RISVSRVSENGES
+1186 RVSVSRVSENGES